1 MACYSVSS
9 IKDLVKI
16 IIPHFLKYPLLTQKG
31 ADFILFKQIVEL
43 MDNRDHL
50 TLEGFYKIINI
61 KAAMN
66 LGLSES
72 FKSEFKDFIPVERPL
87 IQNEIIPD
95 PYWITG
101 FVDGEGTFDI
111 KIYSSKT
118 NVGFAV
124 QLRFRIPQ
132 HERDSKLIE
141 LIMKYF
147 RSGSIEKHTRHP
159 AVTLVINKFTTITT
173 KIIPFFESYPLNGVK
188 KNDYLDWCTVAKLM
202 NSKAHLTQDG
212 FNLIR
217 TIKSGMNKGRKL

>member
-1 MACYSVSS
+1 M
-9 IKDLVKI
+9 
-16 IIPHFLKYPLLTQKG
+16 
-31 ADFILFKQIVEL
+31 E
-43 MDNRDHL
+43 NRDHL

-87 IQNEIIPD
+87 IKNEIIPD

-124 QLRFRIPQ
+124 QLRLP
-132 HERDSKLIE
+132 
-141 LIMKYF
+141 
-147 RSGSIEKHTRHP
+147 
-159 AVTLVINKFTTITT
+159 
-173 KIIPFFESYPLNGVK
+173 
-188 KNDYLDWCTVAKLM
+188 
-202 NSKAHLTQDG
+202 
-212 FNLIR
+212 
-217 TIKSGMNKGRKL
+217 